1 MSNQNN
7 TNALTD
13 LIDSGIRE
21 GYTRCSFKNAS
32 DKTRMVA
39 KAWDSKADAKSKYS
53 FLTMTEGKYDH
64 ILFPTISLVNNLP
77 AVSIRM
83 DKAYTDATPEQK
95 DQAWAQIRAKIEAG
109 SLNLF
114 IDDIETKYCK

>member
-39 KAWDSKADAKSKYS
+39 KAWDSKADGKSKYS

-64 ILFPTISLVNNLP
+64 ILFPTISLVNDLP

-83 DKAYTDATPEQK
+83 

>member
-39 KAWDSKADAKSKYS
+39 KAWDSKADGKSKYS

>member
-7 TNALTD
+7 TNALVD

-21 GYTRCSFKNAS
+21 GYQRCSFKNAN

-39 KAWDSKADAKSKYS
+39 KSWAKGDGYG

-83 DKAYTDATPEQK
+83 DKAYTDATAKQK
-95 DQAWAQIRAKIEAG
+95 DAAWAQIRAKIEAG
-109 SLNLF
+109 SLSLF
-114 IDDIETKYCK
+114 IDDIENKYCK